1 MGVIFFLKM
10 IWQGFVYS
18 RLRYGGLR
26 MKTIVIDEDKSV
38 IEEIRFTANDIGELD
53 IVGTFYDGEAALRY
67 IENNA
72 LDLVILDVSIHGVD
86 SSSLGREIKKKIPD
100 VALVYTTGD
109 LAFPIDAINLR
120 AVAYLQ
126 KPCTAEA
133 LKYAVDMA
141 ALLSKKKKKKVFAR
155 TFGYFDLF
163 VSGKPIMFKSAKAK
177 ELLALL
183 IDRQGGT
190 VTSDQIIGTLWEDRP
205 NDVSTQNL
213 CSKICKTL
221 EKELR
226 DNGAGDMLVSSRSV
240 KCLDTDQ
247 FECDLYMMLDGDKK
261 TADRYIGE
269 YMMEYSWAENK
280 AALLDK
286 YLQNY

>member
-1 MGVIFFLKM
+1 
-10 IWQGFVYS
+10 
-18 RLRYGGLR
+18 
-26 MKTIVIDEDKSV
+26 MKAIVVDEDKSAV
-38 IEEIRFTANDIGELD
+38 KEIRLAANDIDELD
-53 IVGTFYDGEAALRY
+53 IVGMFYDGEAALKY
-67 IENNA
+67 VENNV
-72 LDLVILDVSIHGVD
+72 LDLAILNANMHGVD
-86 SSSLGREIKKKIPD
+86 SFNLGSKIKNMIPD
-100 VALVYTTGD
+100 IALVYTTGE
-109 LAFPIDAINLR
+109 LSFPINIINLR

-126 KPCTAEA
+126 KPCKVEA

-141 ALLSKKKKKKVFAR
+141 ALLLKKKKKKVFAR

-261 TADRYIGE
+261 TANRYIGE
-269 YMMEYSWAENK
+269 YMAEYSWAENK
-280 AALLDK
+280 AALLNK
-286 YLQNY
+286 YLQNF